1 MKDTKG
7 LTSQEVASRV
17 AKGFVNKASTSD
29 VKTTKQILKEN
40 TLTYFNLIFAVLTIL
55 LLISGN
61 LGISN
66 FTFLPVVF
74 INTILG
80 IIQELRSRKIVSKL
94 AIVTTPNVTVLR
106 DNKLSTI
113 PVEQLVLD
121 DVIQLSAGNQI
132 SVDAHFYPVIFRWT
146 SPF

>member
-80 IIQELRSRKIVSKL
+80 II
-94 AIVTTPNVTVLR
+94 
-106 DNKLSTI
+106 
-113 PVEQLVLD
+113 
-121 DVIQLSAGNQI
+121 
-132 SVDAHFYPVIFRWT
+132 
-146 SPF
+146 